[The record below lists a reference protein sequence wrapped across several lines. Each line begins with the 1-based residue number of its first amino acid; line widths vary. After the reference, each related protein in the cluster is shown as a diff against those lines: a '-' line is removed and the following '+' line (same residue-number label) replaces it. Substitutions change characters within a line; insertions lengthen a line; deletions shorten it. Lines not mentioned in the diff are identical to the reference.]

1 MGSVVIG
8 LSGVNR
14 TGVIHEYIMS
24 SSCMCGDSQIE
35 EEGESVKIK
44 GVSMVSETVGG
55 SGDGI

>member
-1 MGSVVIG
+1 MVIG